1 MEKANKKIQDVE
13 IEMIDGSKKSL
24 GTLTPVDF
32 EKVKMDGKKDDKGTF
47 TSLSL
52 KRGIV
57 KDTATEYVERRL
69 FKYADNDCVMY
80 DLSIPIVEVEFNKI
94 PFSNRLDLYVKALRI
109 DRDHDCV
116 TGGGKPVEEKI
127 LDKASKLGLPPAA
140 LEAMKQAMK
149 KHGFGK

>member
-1 MEKANKKIQDVE
+1 MEKANKKIAEVE
-13 IEMIDGSKKSL
+13 IELITGQKKTL
-24 GTLTPVDF
+24 ATLTKEDF
-32 EKVKMDGKKDDKGTF
+32 PNIKLDGKEVDGKC

-80 DLSIPIVEVEFNKI
+80 DLTIPLTEVEFNKI

-127 LDKASKLGLPPAA
+127 LDKASKLGLPPVA

>member
-1 MEKANKKIQDVE
+1 MEKAGKKITEVE
-13 IEMIDGSKKSL
+13 IELKDGSKKSL
-24 GTLTPVDF
+24 ATLTSTDF
-32 EKVKMDGKKDDKGTF
+32 PNIKMDGKKDEKGTF

-57 KDTATEYVERRL
+57 KDTPTEYVERRL
-69 FKYADNDCVMY
+69 FKYADSNCVMY
-80 DLSIPIVEVEFNKI
+80 DLTIPVVESEFNKI

-109 DRDHDCV
+109 DSDHNQV

-140 LEAMKQAMK
+140 LEAMKAAMK